1 MWGLMQRIDF
11 IHVKFGREIMNSA
24 EKLRSAYAQ
33 MLHIYILGWQNVSE
47 AILIFPKFQG
57 EGVECDKVI

>member
-1 MWGLMQRIDF
+1 MQRIDF

-24 EKLRSAYAQ
+24 GRLRSAHAQ

-47 AILIFPKFQG
+47 TVLIFPKFQG
-57 EGVECDKVI
+57 EGVECDKAI